1 MASLELR
8 SGWRNL
14 QEKPLVR
21 FGSRSEAGRARG
33 EGRGGGEEEAEQLHF
48 GRAATPSPAASPTT
62 SPRAP
67 CATSVAPVVVQPVV
81 LPPASRRQPRQPLA
95 PQTAPKLPS
104 REPNISPVQLG
115 AEIRAAQL
123 RSRVPS
129 WPSVVLEP
137 TAKMAYPAEPTT
149 FTAPS
154 APSAASTASA
164 ASAPSAASAAV
175 QAAQGSPRQRE
186 WSLLTTPQAHFE
198 HLDVPDAQAKECL
211 RLATDVDAVLRQAEH
226 RLGTR
231 TQTPLWAERR
241 LLSPS
246 FQSPS
251 DPSPAS
257 PRTPS
262 DGRAQPRQKARR
274 RLQGEDFELV
284 ALAWSTW
291 TSIRGKAEEQ
301 EEAKAEAEVPAPA
314 APAPAPAPVA
324 PAAAP
329 VAPGAPG
336 APAPAA
342 VAPGAPAPAAR
353 GTRALVGRL
362 LAQQEQLLLRAALT
376 AWSGAAL
383 LRRNAKESEEW
394 RCALETS
401 VGRTCVRYAVLANA
415 GLACVRICQETAGL
429 AAGPSAPGGGCWRR
443 SGRAAWRGTAGR
455 RRRRSGRRKRWR
467 GESFAW
473 TTGERDAASH
483 RRHERL
489 QARRPR
495 RLLRQVRRCL
505 RAGSLVRGIA
515 KL

>member
-14 QEKPLVR
+14 QEKRLGFGIVLAVR
-21 FGSRSEAGRARG
+21 LGVFFAFSPD
-33 EGRGGGEEEAEQLHF
+33 GGLEQLHF

-137 TAKMAYPAEPTT
+137 TAMAYPAEPTT

-154 APSAASTASA
+154 APSAAST

-241 LLSPS
+241 
-246 FQSPS
+246 
-251 DPSPAS
+251 
-257 PRTPS
+257 
-262 DGRAQPRQKARR
+262 
-274 RLQGEDFELV
+274 
-284 ALAWSTW
+284 
-291 TSIRGKAEEQ
+291 
-301 EEAKAEAEVPAPA
+301 
-314 APAPAPAPVA
+314 
-324 PAAAP
+324 AAAETF
-329 VAPGAPG
+329 GEL
-336 APAPAA
+336 
-342 VAPGAPAPAAR
+342 
-353 GTRALVGRL
+353 GT
-362 LAQQEQLLLRAALT
+362 
-376 AWSGAAL
+376 WSCGVWL
-383 LRRNAKESEEW
+383 W
-394 RCALETS
+394 
-401 VGRTCVRYAVLANA
+401 
-415 GLACVRICQETAGL
+415 
-429 AAGPSAPGGGCWRR
+429 P
-443 SGRAAWRGTAGR
+443 
-455 RRRRSGRRKRWR
+455 
-467 GESFAW
+467 
-473 TTGERDAASH
+473 
-483 RRHERL
+483 
-489 QARRPR
+489 
-495 RLLRQVRRCL
+495 
-505 RAGSLVRGIA
+505 
-515 KL
+515 